1 MCAPSPGITQPKKC
15 HHSIVNQACLRTPIR
30 LSATRK
36 TAQTLA
42 GHLLIFLQGLVLTA
56 IVIKVSGL
64 ETYGAYV
71 LLLSYLGIMFGISS
85 MGVGISAK
93 RWLPSTQSFAE
104 RAKKFYP
111 QFWFQTLSV
120 SLLGCVSAI
129 LYVNLE
135 TTPQWKFAGFSAWI
149 APAYLVAYTAYSQ
162 ATDYFRYTHR
172 VGLFN
177 ISTVAQ
183 PYLFVCL
190 ALSFY
195 LITDVLN
202 TGSLIVSLTIAS
214 ATIGSLIFRRM
225 YKEIGVHFQL
235 FKRQDLA
242 REIKLG
248 FPLVLAY
255 LVDVILSGGDRY
267 IIAAMLS
274 VRDVG
279 LYTPAYTLGSLA
291 MLLPKVFGVV
301 LPPLISQRVDAGDE
315 AGAKK
320 LSDQVTHI
328 FLLIS
333 IPYVV
338 GALVL
343 GKEVLRL
350 YANDEVSEAA
360 WPVISIVAI
369 ASVFYGLMLLKANIL
384 FVRLKTST
392 LFYVNL
398 ISAVLNILLNII
410 LIYLFGNV
418 IVAAIATLAS
428 YLLSYVLLSRKMKGD
443 PIDLSIDTGVLL
455 RILFC
460 GAGMALA
467 MILAD
472 EMSDLHGVTAVGLGV
487 LVGCATYLA
496 LTFAQP
502 ANRAGFA
509 QLVLALRAR

>member
-1 MCAPSPGITQPKKC
+1 MSSSNRQSHHHQAPIK
-15 HHSIVNQACLRTPIR
+15 

-42 GHLLIFLQGLVLTA
+42 GHLLVFVQGLVLTP
-56 IVIKVSGL
+56 IVIKVSGP
-64 ETYGAYV
+64 ETYGAYI
-71 LLLSYLGIMFGISS
+71 LLLSYMGIMFGISS

-93 RWLPSTQSFAE
+93 RWLPSTENFAE

-129 LYVNLE
+129 VYVNLV
-135 TTPQWKFAGFSAWI
+135 TSPQWQFAGFAAWMV
-149 APAYLVAYTAYSQ
+149 PVYLVAYTAYSQ
-162 ATDYFRYTHR
+162 GTDYFRYTHR
-172 VGLFN
+172 VGMFN

-183 PYLFVCL
+183 PYLFVSL
-190 ALSFY
+190 ALGIY
-195 LITDVLN
+195 WITDVLN
-202 TGSLIVSLTIAS
+202 AGSLIASLTLAS
-214 ATIGSLIFRRM
+214 ATIGSLMFFRIYR
-225 YKEIGVHFQL
+225 EIGIHFQL

-242 REIKLG
+242 KEIKLG

-255 LVDVILSGGDRY
+255 LVDVMLSGGDRY

-291 MLLPKVFGVV
+291 MILPKVFGVV

-315 AGAKK
+315 AGAKR

-328 FLLIS
+328 FLLVS

-350 YANDEVSEAA
+350 YANDEVAEAT
-360 WPVISIVAI
+360 WPVISIVAV
-369 ASVFYGLMLLKANIL
+369 ASIFYGLMLIKANIL
-384 FVRLKTST
+384 FVRLKTGA
-392 LFYVNL
+392 LFHINL
-398 ISAVLNILLNII
+398 ISAVLNIVLNIV

-428 YLLSYVLLSRKMKGD
+428 YLLSYLLLRQKIKGD
-443 PIDLSIDTGVLL
+443 PIDLSIDKGELL
-455 RILFC
+455 RILLC
-460 GAGMALA
+460 TAGMALA

-472 EMSDLHGVTAVGLGV
+472 EMSDLHGVAEVGLGV
-487 LVGCATYLA
+487 LVGCAAYLA
-496 LTFAQP
+496 LILAQP

-509 QLVLALRAR
+509 QLVLAVRAR